1 MKYALALVAIGLFSL
16 SALARTPADATQ
28 RLQQLTSTLE
38 LSEEQ
43 RTQLESILTQH
54 QAQMQKLM
62 QQMAALRDETDGS
75 IKSVLTEEQQEEFEA
90 LKNQHSQ
97 RHHRAPPGEF

>member
-16 SALARTPADATQ
+16 SVLARTPPDATQ

-62 QQMAALRDETDGS
+62 QQMAALRDETDSS
-75 IKSVLTEEQQEEFEA
+75 IESVLTEEQQEEFEA